1 MIDIL
6 TATVSALFVL
16 IEMYCGMWLI
26 AYALKRSEER
36 SEVRREKFRV
46 QAYRDV
52 RMRRNMMKNRQ
63 ELWRRIRK

>member
-1 MIDIL
+1 MINIL

-26 AYALKRSEER
+26 AYALKRSDER
-36 SEVRREKFRV
+36 SEARREAFRV

-52 RMRRNMMKNRQ
+52 KMRRIMKQNRQ
-63 ELWRRIRK
+63 ELSKWIR

>member
-1 MIDIL
+1 MINIL

-26 AYALKRSEER
+26 AYALKRSEEC
-36 SEVRREKFRV
+36 SEARRERFRV

-52 RMRRNMMKNRQ
+52 RMRRIMKQNRQ
-63 ELWRRIRK
+63 ELWKSIRK